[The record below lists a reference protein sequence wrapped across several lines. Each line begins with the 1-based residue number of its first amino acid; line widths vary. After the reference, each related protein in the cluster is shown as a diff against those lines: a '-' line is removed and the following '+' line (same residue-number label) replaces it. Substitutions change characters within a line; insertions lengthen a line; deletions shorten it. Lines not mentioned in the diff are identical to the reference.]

1 MELVTLIH
9 NRLSVSMLLFMIAL
23 AAWGFW
29 NYFRSDGVSGSYWGG
44 LAIAEGLIVVE
55 ALVGVIAYLQGGVPA
70 RGWLHVLYG
79 LVAVISIP
87 SAFAFTR
94 GRSGRYESLIYGLIA
109 LFLAGIT
116 IRAQS
121 TGGL

>member
-1 MELVTLIH
+1 MEILTLIH
-9 NRLSVSMLLFMIAL
+9 NRLSVSMLLFMLAL

-29 NYFRSDGVSGSYWGG
+29 NYLRGDGVTGSYLGG
-44 LAIAEGLIVVE
+44 LAIGEGLIVVE
-55 ALVGVIAYLQGGVPA
+55 ALIGVALTVLGSFPP
-70 RGWLHVLYG
+70 RGWLHILYG
-79 LVAVISIP
+79 IVAVISIP

-94 GRSGRYESLIYGLIA
+94 GRTGRYESLIYALIA

-116 IRAQS
+116 TRAQG